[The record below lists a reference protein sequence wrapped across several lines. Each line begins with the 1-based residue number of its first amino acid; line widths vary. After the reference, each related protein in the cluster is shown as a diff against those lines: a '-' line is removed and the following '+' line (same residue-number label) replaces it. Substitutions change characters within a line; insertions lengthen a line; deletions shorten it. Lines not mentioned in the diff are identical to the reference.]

1 MSQLSKYFT
10 LKEMIFS
17 DYAKRHKIDNTPD
30 AKILAKLTI
39 TAKKLDAVRELLN
52 TPIIVT
58 SGYRCLKVN
67 KGIGSSDTSQHVK
80 GEAVDFEAIAYT
92 PRQIWAMIKL
102 SNIDYDQL
110 ILEYDDWVH
119 ISFKDANNRKQAF
132 EIG

>member
-10 LKEMIFS
+10 LKEMIAS

-67 KGIGSSDTSQHVK
+67 RGIGSSDTSQHPK
-80 GEAVDFEAIAYT
+80 AEAVDFKTQKYT
-92 PRQIWAMIKL
+92 PREAYDIIRL
-102 SNIDYDQL
+102 SHVEYDQL

-119 ISFKDANNRKQAF
+119 ISFRDGKNRKQAF
-132 EIG
+132 EIW

>member
-10 LKEMIFS
+10 LKEMVVS

-30 AKILAKLTI
+30 AKTLAKLTI
-39 TAKKLDAVRELLN
+39 TAKKLDVVRELLN
-52 TPIIVT
+52 APIIVT

-67 KGIGSSDTSQHVK
+67 RGIGSSDTSQHLK
-80 GEAVDFEAIAYT
+80 GEAVDFKATAYT

-102 SNIDYDQL
+102 SKIEYDQL

-119 ISFKDANNRKQAF
+119 ISFRDANNRRQAF

>member
-1 MSQLSKYFT
+1 MSRLSKYFT
-10 LKEMIFS
+10 LKELTQS
-17 DYAKRHKIDNTPD
+17 SYAKRHKIDNTPD
-30 AKILAKLTI
+30 SKTLAKLAT

-67 KGIGSSDTSQHVK
+67 RGVGSSDTSQHVK
-80 GEAVDFEAIAYT
+80 GEAVDFKAIAYT

-102 SNIDYDQL
+102 SKIDYDQL

-119 ISFKDANNRKQAF
+119 ISFKDGKNRKQAF

>member
-1 MSQLSKYFT
+1 MMQLSKYFT
-10 LKEMIFS
+10 LKEMIVS

-30 AKILAKLTI
+30 AKTLAKLTT
-39 TAKKLDAVRELLN
+39 TAKKLDDVRELLN

-67 KGIGSSDTSQHVK
+67 RGIGSSDTSQHVK
-80 GEAVDFEAIAYT
+80 GEAVDFKSIAYT

-119 ISFKDANNRKQAF
+119 ISFKDGKNRKQAF

>member
-10 LKEMIFS
+10 LKEMIAS

-67 KGIGSSDTSQHVK
+67 KGIGSSDTSQHPK
-80 GEAVDFEAIAYT
+80 AEAVDFKTQKYT
-92 PRQIWAMIKL
+92 PREAYDIIRL
-102 SNIDYDQL
+102 SHVEYDQL

-119 ISFKDANNRKQAF
+119 ISFRDANNRKQAF

>member
-10 LKEMIFS
+10 LKELTQS
-17 DYAKRHKIDNTPD
+17 SYAKRHKIDNTPD
-30 AKILAKLTI
+30 AKILAKLTT

-67 KGIGSSDTSQHVK
+67 KGIGSSDTSQHIK
-80 GEAVDFEAIAYT
+80 GEAVDFKTLAYT

-102 SNIDYDQL
+102 SNIEYDQL

-119 ISFKDANNRKQAF
+119 ISFKDGKNRKQAF

>member
-10 LKEMIFS
+10 LKEMVVS
-17 DYAKRHKIDNTPD
+17 DYATRHKIDNTPD
-30 AKILAKLTI
+30 AKILAKLTT
-39 TAKKLDAVRELLN
+39 TAKKLDAVRELRN

-80 GEAVDFEAIAYT
+80 GEAVDFKAIAYT

-102 SNIDYDQL
+102 SNIEYDQL

-119 ISFKDANNRKQAF
+119 ISFRDGKNRKQAF

>member
-1 MSQLSKYFT
+1 
-10 LKEMIFS
+10 MIAS

-30 AKILAKLTI
+30 SKILAKLTI
-39 TAKKLDAVRELLN
+39 TAKKLDAVRELLS

-80 GEAVDFEAIAYT
+80 GEAVDFKAIAYT
-92 PRQIWAMIKL
+92 PREAYDIIRL
-102 SNIDYDQL
+102 SHVEYDQL

-119 ISFKDANNRKQAF
+119 ISFRGGKNRRQSF